1 MLSVADDKIVD
12 FSEAKRPHQS
22 KRQVKRKEQSA
33 DAMRD
38 RFRSAREGLKPKLS
52 SLKKK
57 LNKRKSSKNRKK

>member
-1 MLSVADDKIVD
+1 MTDDTVVD
-12 FSEAKRPHQS
+12 FSEAKRPHIF
-22 KRQVKRKEQSA
+22 KRQDKSA